1 MGTDGINSCYIS
13 GMNLDEICCVLDTPS
28 ELLLTYNEF
37 NNFCC
42 LKKDVFLRF
51 IQNRRDYYDIVCSD
65 INTNFISKQVTI
77 HDADDLLK
85 FVDVCTP
92 NPILWLPSISKS
104 FCIYSHDES
113 LYSYLC
119 FKMKPYDFVNRFLNW
134 LISSL
139 TNEAEQHFNQTDFD
153 IFFKA
158 IMQGI
163 YIDTE
168 VTKITNDT
176 LSISVSYFNSQADFS
191 ENLFSKEIPK
201 FEYVHLK
208 TGDGS
213 MSSGSDD

>member
-1 MGTDGINSCYIS
+1 
-13 GMNLDEICCVLDTPS
+13 
-28 ELLLTYNEF
+28 
-37 NNFCC
+37 
-42 LKKDVFLRF
+42 
-51 IQNRRDYYDIVCSD
+51 
-65 INTNFISKQVTI
+65 
-77 HDADDLLK
+77 
-85 FVDVCTP
+85 
-92 NPILWLPSISKS
+92 
-104 FCIYSHDES
+104 
-113 LYSYLC
+113 
-119 FKMKPYDFVNRFLNW
+119 MKPYDFVNRFLNW

-213 MSSGSDD
+213 MSSGNDD